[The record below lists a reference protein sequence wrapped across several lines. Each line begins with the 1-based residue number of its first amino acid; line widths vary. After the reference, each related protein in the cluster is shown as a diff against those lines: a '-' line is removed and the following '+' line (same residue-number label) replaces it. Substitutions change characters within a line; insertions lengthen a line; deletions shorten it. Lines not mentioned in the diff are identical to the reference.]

1 MKRNRI
7 IIFLCAG
14 VFFLPGIIPAQNL
27 TITQIDS
34 AKLLTSS
41 TVDCYVSIT
50 DRDGVPLPSVNSSL
64 LRAEHETAQ
73 GMAPAEILS
82 MDKNESSN
90 TKITF
95 LLVLDNSGSMYTS
108 HRMEHAVRAVKDFLG
123 SIHNDD
129 VRVGLA
135 VFNTRYNLL
144 AEPGNNMDTV
154 EEALSEIE
162 KPDSKDAYTE
172 LYYSIGR
179 AAEDLSKYSG
189 RKAVVLLSDGENYP
203 YFTKSGKLHP
213 DFGKKLYRPEN
224 ALAPLQKDGVTL
236 YGINFSLRRDKA
248 LSSISTASGGTMYSA
263 LTAGELSDVY
273 GEIKRRIENE
283 YRLTVA
289 APLVFLEAPAVTIRY
304 AGMSDTRTYSARSLM
319 GSPADKPVLFS
330 LIVFGLALILWILLL
345 FIRFEKAA
353 SAAEISM
360 LPGGAGKPLQRTIVI
375 DSHRTVIGRSPQA
388 DFTVAGISEMKE
400 NHAEIVRDEKKGTY
414 TIISGESI
422 SVNNNL
428 TKKRELKPGDVINVE
443 GATIVFDAPEKS
455 TASR

>member
-14 VFFLPGIIPAQNL
+14 VLFLPGIIPAQNL

-50 DRDGVPLPSVNSSL
+50 DRAGVPLSSVNSSL
-64 LRAEHETAQ
+64 LRAEHETAH
-73 GMAPAEILS
+73 GMTPAEIVS
-82 MDKNESSN
+82 IDKNESSN

-108 HRMEHAVRAVKDFLG
+108 HRMDHAVRAVKDFLG

-135 VFNTRYNLL
+135 VFNTRYHLL
-144 AEPGNNMDTV
+144 AEPENNMDTV
-154 EEALSEIE
+154 EAALSEIK
-162 KPDSKDAYTE
+162 KPDNKDAYTE

-203 YFTKSGKLHP
+203 YFTKSGKIHP
-213 DFGKKLYRPEN
+213 DFGEKLYQPED
-224 ALAPLQKDGVTL
+224 ALIPLQKDGVTL
-236 YGINFSLRRDKA
+236 YGINFSLRTDKA
-248 LSSISTASGGTMYSA
+248 LSSISTGSGGTVYSA
-263 LTAGELSDVY
+263 STAGELSGVY
-273 GEIKRRIENE
+273 GEIKKRIEKE

-304 AGMSDTRTYSARSLM
+304 AGVSDTRTYSARSLM

-330 LIVFGLALILWILLL
+330 LIVFGLTLILWALLML
-345 FIRFEKAA
+345 IRFEKAA
-353 SAAEISM
+353 SAAEIFM
-360 LPGGAGKPLQRTIVI
+360 IPTGTGKPLQRTIVI

-414 TIISGESI
+414 TILSDESI